1 MGFVEL
7 GASSGTPRV
16 RRRILSRGL
25 ELWIAVLED
34 RGRETGLKGIVKSW
48 AQRTQSREWVL
59 EELNGDDAV
68 WGSLQL
74 RGETCR
80 KTEQ

>member
-25 ELWIAVLED
+25 ELWITVVED
-34 RGRETGLKGIVKSW
+34 RGGETGLKGIVKSR
-48 AQRTQSREWVL
+48 AQRTQSRE
-59 EELNGDDAV
+59 
-68 WGSLQL
+68 
-74 RGETCR
+74 
-80 KTEQ
+80 

>member
-1 MGFVEL
+1 MEIVKGIV
-7 GASSGTPRV
+7 
-16 RRRILSRGL
+16 
-25 ELWIAVLED
+25 
-34 RGRETGLKGIVKSW
+34 KGIVKSW

>member
-1 MGFVEL
+1 M
-7 GASSGTPRV
+7 

-25 ELWIAVLED
+25 ELWITVVED
-34 RGRETGLKGIVKSW
+34 QGGETGLKGIVKSR

-74 RGETCR
+74 RGEMCK